1 MSFHLHMDLV
11 RPCGGLMPSVGDGDS
26 ERFLPCVNKD
36 GLYTDF
42 GISDVS

>member
-11 RPCGGLMPSVGDGDS
+11 RPCGGLMPSVGDS

-36 GLYTDF
+36 GLNTDF